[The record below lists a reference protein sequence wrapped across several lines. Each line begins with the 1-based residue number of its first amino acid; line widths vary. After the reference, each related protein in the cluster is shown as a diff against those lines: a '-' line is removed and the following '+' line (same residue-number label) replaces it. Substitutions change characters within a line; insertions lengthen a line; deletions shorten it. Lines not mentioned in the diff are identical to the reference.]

1 MVISEIPLGKEEGMM
16 SAQEVAND
24 LGITMNNLR
33 QMQYRKS
40 LVLVKKTG
48 RNVYYDRAEV
58 EAYKEKRTKR
68 NKM

>member
-1 MVISEIPLGKEEGMM
+1 VVDESLI

-40 LVLVKKTG
+40 LVWVKKTG
-48 RNVYYDRAEV
+48 RNVYYDKAEV
-58 EAYKEKRTKR
+58 EAYKEKRAKR
-68 NKM
+68 NKL

>member
-40 LVLVKKTG
+40 LVWVKKTG
-48 RNVYYDRAEV
+48 RNVYYYKAEV

>member
-1 MVISEIPLGKEEGMM
+1 MVDEALV

-40 LVLVKKTG
+40 LVWVKKTG
-48 RNVYYDRAEV
+48 RNVYYDKAEV
-58 EAYKEKRTKR
+58 DAYKEKRMKR
-68 NKM
+68 NKL

>member
-16 SAQEVAND
+16 SAQEVADD

-40 LVLVKKTG
+40 LVWVKKSG
-48 RNVYYDRAEV
+48 RNVYYQTAEV
-58 EAYKEKRTKR
+58 RAYKEKRTKR
-68 NKM
+68 NKL

>member
-1 MVISEIPLGKEEGMM
+1 M

-40 LVLVKKTG
+40 LVWVKKTG

-58 EAYKEKRTKR
+58 EAYKEKRKKR

>member
-1 MVISEIPLGKEEGMM
+1 MVDEAYI

-33 QMQYRKS
+33 QIQYRKS
-40 LVLVKKTG
+40 LVWVKKTG
-48 RNVYYDRAEV
+48 RNVYYDKTEV

-68 NKM
+68 NAL

>member
-1 MVISEIPLGKEEGMM
+1 MVDESLI

-40 LVLVKKTG
+40 LVWVKKTG
-48 RNVYYDRAEV
+48 RNVYYDKTEV
-58 EAYKEKRTKR
+58 EAYKEKRSKR
-68 NKM
+68 NKL

>member
-1 MVISEIPLGKEEGMM
+1 MVDETLI

-40 LVLVKKTG
+40 LVWVKKTG
-48 RNVYYDRAEV
+48 RNVYYDKAAV
-58 EAYKEKRTKR
+58 EAYKERRTKR
-68 NKM
+68 NKL

>member
-1 MVISEIPLGKEEGMM
+1 M

-40 LVLVKKTG
+40 LVWVKKTG
-48 RNVYYDRAEV
+48 RNVYYYKAEV
-58 EAYKEKRTKR
+58 EAYKEKRIKR

>member
-1 MVISEIPLGKEEGMM
+1 MVISEVSLAKEENMM
-16 SAQEVAND
+16 SAQEVATD

-40 LVLVKKTG
+40 LVWVKKAG
-48 RNVYYDRAEV
+48 RNVYYDKAEV

-68 NKM
+68 NKL